1 VITRNADHF
10 HIDFHYN
17 ISEQPTF
24 CTEIRTRPAPSRLR
38 TPAMNTGEYPPSI
51 HSNNAKTTLGWHGW
65 IQPRTTALDGTN
77 CLNATVD
84 SLLNWELQMKTMRFN
99 TILLIAPLV
108 AGCASMAKVDRSYTQ
123 LFAATAAGVGMMDF
137 AVAGKPEDEP
147 SNRYDFMYSPL
158 CVPFFILD
166 LPVSLVTDVVTSP
179 HDLCHIDEID
189 NGEEPQQRVEETNST
204 ASGALLPKRLDA
216 VDRPVR

>member
-1 VITRNADHF
+1 MNADE
-10 HIDFHYN
+10 N
-17 ISEQPTF
+17 
-24 CTEIRTRPAPSRLR
+24 
-38 TPAMNTGEYPPSI
+38 PPSI
-51 HSNNAKTTLGWHGW
+51 HINNARTDLRWHGW
-65 IQPRTTALDGTN
+65 TQPRTTAWHRTN
-77 CLNATVD
+77 CLIVTVG

-137 AVAGKPEDEP
+137 AVAGKPQDEP
-147 SNRYDFMYSPL
+147 SNRYDFMSSPL

-204 ASGALLPKRLDA
+204 ASGALLPKRLDPG
-216 VDRPVR
+216 DRPVR